1 MEKLKL
7 ILNYEQIQQKI
18 KELAEKIEKDF
29 KNESIVFIGIL
40 KGAFVFLADLV
51 KNIKNPNIEI
61 DFVRLRSY
69 GMSDTSSGKVEI
81 IKDVE
86 LPLKDKNVII
96 VEDIVDTGITL
107 NFLLNHLKKFSPK
120 IIKICTLIDKKERR
134 EKKVP
139 IDYIGF
145 EVEKGFLVGYG
156 LDYAEKYRHLPGIYE
171 VIKDE

>member
-7 ILNYEQIQQKI
+7 ILDYEQIQQKI

-29 KNESIVFIGIL
+29 NDESIVFIGIL

-81 IKDVE
+81 IKDIE

-145 EVEKGFLVGYG
+145 EIKKGFLVGYG
-156 LDYAEKYRHLPGIYE
+156 LDYAERYRHLPGIYE